1 MDICSVIRATLA
13 SHVKSCQ
20 PLGHL
25 TVAILRLVCLSHQVS
40 SCCLKPCL
48 SLCYMFNVSG
58 TKFHRFTANKSIF
71 PESVFLP
78 AQTDTQKDTCTP
90 TSYIY
95 LGSKFKNTWC
105 SYYMEAKY
113 LHTLYTHALK
123 NKVLSAVGWIC
134 LSPLSDHQD
143 ASFHFTWK
151 IKHQKIVSKIS
162 WTCKALI
169 SILSLSQGW
178 YLQADKASSSQQ
190 TAIWMFTVGALKMP
204 VIPTEVQ
211 LVGVCLPCSEDVWKP
226 AGLAPG
232 CKTKVI

>member
-1 MDICSVIRATLA
+1 MFSVKFRIPLFDIQCLRLRATRLMWPRVYDLMDICSVIRATLA

-48 SLCYMFNVSG
+48 SLCYIFNVSG
-58 TKFHRFTANKSIF
+58 TKCHRFTANKSIF

-134 LSPLSDHQD
+134 LSLTTRTH
-143 ASFHFTWK
+143 HF
-151 IKHQKIVSKIS
+151 IS
-162 WTCKALI
+162 
-169 SILSLSQGW
+169 
-178 YLQADKASSSQQ
+178 
-190 TAIWMFTVGALKMP
+190 
-204 VIPTEVQ
+204 
-211 LVGVCLPCSEDVWKP
+211 
-226 AGLAPG
+226 PG
-232 CKTKVI
+232 R